1 MHTPAARKLV
11 NVAVHMLG
19 QSMAFGVRRSGAHPS
34 SARQV
39 QLPHE
44 EEEGTPCA
52 LPPNDASSSS
62 AFTDKQ

>member
-1 MHTPAARKLV
+1 MRQGERRERGRPWSLNFPAQPLNRGGLK
-11 NVAVHMLG
+11 
-19 QSMAFGVRRSGAHPS
+19 RTETWREE
-34 SARQV
+34 
-39 QLPHE
+39 E